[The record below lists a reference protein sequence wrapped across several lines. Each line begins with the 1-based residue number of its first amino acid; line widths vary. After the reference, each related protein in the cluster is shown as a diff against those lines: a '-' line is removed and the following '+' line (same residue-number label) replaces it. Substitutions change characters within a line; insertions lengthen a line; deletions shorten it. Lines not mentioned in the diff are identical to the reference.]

1 MFGIG
6 VPELILILVVGLI
19 VFGPGKLP
27 EVARSLG
34 KGIREFKK
42 ATNVLSQAINAP
54 EQAPVQ
60 QQAAA
65 QPQQPAQQQAAA
77 TASPAEAQ
85 PAAPVNPV
93 AAQPYPANQQAPT
106 APQAAAAEQPAAAPS
121 YQAPTQESVRQ
132 QIQDQAGKKA
142 E

>member
-60 QQAAA
+60 QQVAA
-65 QPQQPAQQQAAA
+65 QPQQPVQAQQQP
-77 TASPAEAQ
+77 TRNDYL
-85 PAAPVNPV
+85 NPIV
-93 AAQPYPANQQAPT
+93 QGPNDWIIYILCP
-106 APQAAAAEQPAAAPS
+106 
-121 YQAPTQESVRQ
+121 
-132 QIQDQAGKKA
+132 I
-142 E
+142 